1 MLMVWYDEIFALAGM
16 HYHDASAKV
25 IKKLKAVKSHK
36 SVQIIQ
42 ISFKATHI
50 C

>member
-25 IKKLKAVKSHK
+25 IKKMKVEKSYK

-50 C
+50 

>member
-16 HYHDASAKV
+16 HYHDASAKI

-42 ISFKATHI
+42 ISFKTTHI